1 MQIKTTPHHID
12 FPLSRSVSLEMI
24 KFAAAYSSLLVGF
37 MVMFMI
43 LFSEQDVFNSNF
55 FGVFGKVITAHI
67 PSSQNHEHFHFQGV
81 GYDDW
86 RV

>member
-24 KFAAAYSSLLVGF
+24 KFAVAYSSFLIGF

-55 FGVFGKVITAHI
+55 FGVFGKVT
-67 PSSQNHEHFHFQGV
+67 
-81 GYDDW
+81 
-86 RV
+86 

>member
-55 FGVFGKVITAHI
+55 FGVFGKVIIDQTYL
-67 PSSQNHEHFHFQGV
+67 NC
-81 GYDDW
+81 
-86 RV
+86 

>member
-1 MQIKTTPHHID
+1 
-12 FPLSRSVSLEMI
+12 MI

-55 FGVFGKVITAHI
+55 FGVFGKVITAH
-67 PSSQNHEHFHFQGV
+67 
-81 GYDDW
+81 
-86 RV
+86 

>member
-1 MQIKTTPHHID
+1 MQIKTNPTLIS
-12 FPLSRSVSLEMI
+12 LSRSVSLEMI
-24 KFAAAYSSLLVGF
+24 KFAAAYSSLLAGF

-67 PSSQNHEHFHFQGV
+67 LPKP
-81 GYDDW
+81 
-86 RV
+86 

>member
-1 MQIKTTPHHID
+1 
-12 FPLSRSVSLEMI
+12 MI

-67 PSSQNHEHFHFQGV
+67 PSSQKLEHFHFQGA

>member
-1 MQIKTTPHHID
+1 
-12 FPLSRSVSLEMI
+12 MI
-24 KFAAAYSSLLVGF
+24 KFAVAYSSFLIGF

-67 PSSQNHEHFHFQGV
+67 LPKP
-81 GYDDW
+81 
-86 RV
+86 

>member
-1 MQIKTTPHHID
+1 MQIKTNPTLIS
-12 FPLSRSVSLEMI
+12 LSRSVSLEMI
-24 KFAAAYSSLLVGF
+24 KFAVAYSSFLIGF

-67 PSSQNHEHFHFQGV
+67 LPKP
-81 GYDDW
+81 
-86 RV
+86 

>member
-1 MQIKTTPHHID
+1 
-12 FPLSRSVSLEMI
+12 MI
-24 KFAAAYSSLLVGF
+24 KFAVAYSSFLIGF

-55 FGVFGKVITAHI
+55 FGVFGKVITALI
-67 PSSQNHEHFHFQGV
+67 PSSQKLEHYYFKGA
-81 GYDDW
+81 GYDDR

>member
-1 MQIKTTPHHID
+1 
-12 FPLSRSVSLEMI
+12 MI

-55 FGVFGKVITAHI
+55 FGVFGKVII
-67 PSSQNHEHFHFQGV
+67 DNNYLYSNKLSLLRC
-81 GYDDW
+81 W
-86 RV
+86 L